1 MADDQAQPINAAR
14 SQQVKPIL
22 FALGLNKDW
31 GLYMPDLLRLA
42 REHKAGIHVLETGA
56 PLGTGSFTSNA
67 TQNTAAPIVPTEPEV
82 LGDQQPVERRAGT
95 DRPAPTPEV
104 PSSMPIEDGSMVQL
118 PTGGNPVNL
127 SMSDPYPSALTQAE
141 SAPQSAA
148 PQPTDQVLAWP
159 DTVSATVQM
168 NEFLGALVD
177 YFKAAGLVA
186 TGDWQPDFDR
196 QLLSEYADRIGAEVI
211 AVPKRGFPAN
221 VLQNA
226 YIEKLREDGFE
237 VVLLEEVSEEE
248 LTELREHASSEASPK
263 DASAKDVNAQD
274 SVKANA

>member
-1 MADDQAQPINAAR
+1 MANDQAQPGSTLR

-42 REHKAGIHVLETGA
+42 HQHNAGIHVLETGA

-82 LGDQQPVERRAGT
+82 LGDQQPVARRAGT
-95 DRPAPTPEV
+95 DRLAPTPEA
-104 PSSMPIEDGSMVQL
+104 PPSMPVEDGPMAKL
-118 PTGGNPVNL
+118 PVGGTPINL
-127 SMSDPYPSALTQAE
+127 GMSDPYPSTLTQSE
-141 SAPQSAA
+141 SAPKSAA

-159 DTVSATVQM
+159 DTVAATVQM
-168 NEFLGALVD
+168 NDFVKALVD
-177 YFKAAGLVA
+177 YFKAAGIVA

-196 QLLSEYADRIGAEVI
+196 QLLGQYADQIGAQVI

-237 VVLLEEVSEEE
+237 VVLLEEVSEEK
-248 LTELREHASSEASPK
+248 LTELRENATGETK
-263 DASAKDVNAQD
+263 SANTA
-274 SVKANA
+274 KANA

>member
-1 MADDQAQPINAAR
+1 MANDQAQPIHAVLT
-14 SQQVKPIL
+14 QQPKPIL

-67 TQNTAAPIVPTEPEV
+67 MQNTAAPIVPTEPEV
-82 LGDQQPVERRAGT
+82 LGDQQPVARRSGT
-95 DRPAPTPEV
+95 NRPAPTPEV
-104 PSSMPIEDGSMVQL
+104 VSSMPVEDGPMVQL
-118 PTGGNPVNL
+118 PAGGTPINL
-127 SMSDPYPSALTQAE
+127 GMSDPYPSTLTQAE

-148 PQPTDQVLAWP
+148 PQPTNQVLAWP
-159 DTVSATVQM
+159 DTVAATVQM
-168 NEFLGALVD
+168 NDFVMALVD

-196 QLLSEYADRIGAEVI
+196 QLLGQYADQIGAQVI

-221 VLQNA
+221 ILQNA
-226 YIEKLREDGFE
+226 YIEKLRQDGFE

-248 LTELREHASSEASPK
+248 LSELRENATGETER
-263 DASAKDVNAQD
+263 VNTA
-274 SVKANA
+274 KANA